1 MSPAKLKHEGKR
13 AMLRRT
19 MGALFLSLLI
29 CAACSAQTAFQ
40 GLVPGQSTQDDA
52 VRVLGQPI
60 KTVTAELLEFSPQ
73 EGTGKIEVELRKGSA
88 VIDRI
93 EVNFLGPIVR
103 SALLEQL
110 SLPASPD
117 TQRTNK
123 DGKLVEYHG
132 GSALL
137 ALTYASGE
145 ASSGVASLGY
155 YSRELF
161 ESDATGSRA
170 DPGAG
175 FGATN
180 PQTGA
185 EQPTGPS
192 PADSGRSWTVPAGTV
207 LLMQMK
213 SRLTS
218 KTAQV
223 GDTISAT
230 VTNGVSLEGHLV
242 IPAGS
247 VVEGR
252 VTQVTP
258 AKRMS
263 KPGVIAV
270 DFDSLVYA
278 NGSRVKFVGALT
290 AANAADRPVLD
301 NEGRV
306 EPGSGKRVAV
316 FIGGGAAAGA
326 VIGAISGG
334 GKGAGIGAGAGAA
347 AGVAAVMIAKGPEA
361 EIPTGLPFGI
371 ELTRPLVV
379 KESHLS
385 RDKTQ

>member
-1 MSPAKLKHEGKR
+1 
-13 AMLRRT
+13 MLRKT
-19 MGALFLSLLI
+19 LGTLLFSLLV
-29 CAACSAQTAFQ
+29 CAACSAQTGFQ
-40 GLVPGQSTQDDA
+40 GLVPGQSTQDET
-52 VRVLGQPI
+52 VRVLGPPVRTI
-60 KTVTAELLEFSPQ
+60 TAEVLEFSPQ
-73 EGTGKIEVELRKGSA
+73 AGTGKIEVEVRKGSG
-88 VIDRI
+88 VVERI
-93 EVNFLGPIVR
+93 EVHFLEPIVR

-110 SLPASPD
+110 SLPASPEV
-117 TQRTNK
+117 QRTNK
-123 DGKLVEYHG
+123 EGKLVEYYG

-137 ALTYASGE
+137 ALTYASSE

-161 ESDATGSRA
+161 ENAASGSRA

-192 PADSGRSWTVPAGTV
+192 PADSGRSWAVPAGTV

-213 SRLTS
+213 SSLTS
-218 KTAQV
+218 KTAHV
-223 GDTISAT
+223 GETISAM
-230 VTNGVSLEGHLV
+230 VSRGISLEGQLV

-270 DFDSLVYA
+270 DFDSLVFG

-290 AANAADRPVLD
+290 AANAADRVVLD

-306 EPGSGKRVAV
+306 EPGSGKRAAI

-326 VIGAISGG
+326 AVGAISGG

-347 AGVAAVMIAKGPEA
+347 EGVAAVMIAKGPEA
-361 EIPTGLPFGI
+361 EIPSGLPFGI
-371 ELTRPLVV
+371 ELTRPLLV